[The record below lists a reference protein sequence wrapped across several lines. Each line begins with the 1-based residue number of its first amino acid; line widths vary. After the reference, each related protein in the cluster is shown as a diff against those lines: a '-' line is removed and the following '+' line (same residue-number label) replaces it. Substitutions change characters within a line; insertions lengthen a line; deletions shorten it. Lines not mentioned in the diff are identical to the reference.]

1 MRPLT
6 VISGI
11 VLGTCLSIAVSLG
24 AVLLM
29 YAVLGD
35 AYPRVE
41 AERPS
46 LLASLAI
53 FTGMTAISALSFYG
67 LLIGHPARFL
77 GQLAMWG
84 GVLAT
89 GFYFWPY

>member
-11 VLGTCLSIAVSLG
+11 VLGTCFSIALSLA

-35 AYPRVE
+35 SYPRVE
-41 AERPS
+41 DERPT
-46 LLASLAI
+46 LVASLAI
-53 FTGMTAISALSFYG
+53 FTGMTALSALSFYG
-67 LLIGHPARFL
+67 LLTNHPARTA
-77 GQLAMWG
+77 GQAVMWC
-84 GVLAT
+84 GVAAT
-89 GFYFWPY
+89 VWFYWP